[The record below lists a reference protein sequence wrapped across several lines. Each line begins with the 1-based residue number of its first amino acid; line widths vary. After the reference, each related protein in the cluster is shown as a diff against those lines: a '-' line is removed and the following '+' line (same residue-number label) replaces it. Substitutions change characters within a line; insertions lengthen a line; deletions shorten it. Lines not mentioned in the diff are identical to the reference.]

1 MSYEYYS
8 SLALVSSVVV
18 YALAMFAHT
27 AEWAAARRLGVAKP
41 AARELVDVA
50 AVERSDGRMRPEPVD
65 GRGQPLA
72 PASLAADSEADPTAG
87 RRVEQFGRIG
97 IALTVIGFVLSIVG
111 VLTRGLA
118 AQRAPWGNMFEFTIT
133 AMVFVVG
140 VYLILV
146 WRAGLRWLGLPV
158 TMLAAV
164 GNGLA
169 VTVFYVA
176 VAPLVP
182 ALHSVWFLIHIVAA
196 AISGAAFNV
205 GGLMSILYLIKKRAE
220 EQGTV
225 RGYLGRLPDSRKI
238 DLIAY
243 RFNAFAFPLWTFT
256 VVAGA
261 IWAEYAWGR
270 YWGWDP
276 KETWALV
283 TWVIYACYLH
293 ARSTAGWRGTRAAVI
308 AIIGLASFWFNF
320 VGINLLVSGCIP
332 TPVSETTAR
341 TQLAHAVPGVH
352 AMHSVNI
359 RRSVGYRSPTSGD
372 CQWLMA
378 LWRSWTT
385 SYGPWMLPP
394 VRRMHGHL
402 PGTSRWHPG
411 ATGKGTSSS
420 VSNLANSA
428 SWPSPTSTRPSSPI
442 SGFRCCAVRFMSID

>member
-1 MSYEYYS
+1 MTYEYYS

-18 YALAMFAHT
+18 YALAMFAHA
-27 AEWAAARRLGVAKP
+27 AEWAAARRVGVAQP
-41 AARELVDVA
+41 AERELVDVA
-50 AVERSDGRMRPEPVD
+50 AAETRSEASQEQMRPGPVE
-65 GRGQPLA
+65 GRPDPGRTRPKPSQTRSELVEGHEHLA
-72 PASLAADSEADPTAG
+72 S

-97 IALTVIGFVLSIVG
+97 VALTVLGFLLSVFG
-111 VLTRGLA
+111 VVMRALA

-146 WRAGLRWLGLPV
+146 WRAGVRWLGLPI
-158 TMLAAV
+158 TLLAAV

-220 EQGTV
+220 GRGTV
-225 RGYLGRLPDSRKI
+225 SGYLGRLPDSRKI

-243 RFNAFAFPLWTFT
+243 RFLAFGFPLWTFT

-320 VGINLLVSGCIP
+320 IGINLLVSG
-332 TPVSETTAR
+332 
-341 TQLAHAVPGVH
+341 L
-352 AMHSVNI
+352 HSYAGI
-359 RRSVGYRSPTSGD
+359 
-372 CQWLMA
+372 
-378 LWRSWTT
+378 
-385 SYGPWMLPP
+385 
-394 VRRMHGHL
+394 
-402 PGTSRWHPG
+402 
-411 ATGKGTSSS
+411 
-420 VSNLANSA
+420 
-428 SWPSPTSTRPSSPI
+428 
-442 SGFRCCAVRFMSID
+442 

>member
-1 MSYEYYS
+1 MTYEYYS

-41 AARELVDVA
+41 VARELVDVA
-50 AVERSDGRMRPEPVD
+50 ALERSDAQQRPDPVD
-65 GRGQPLA
+65 GREQLEPGLVADADTQPA
-72 PASLAADSEADPTAG
+72 AS
-87 RRVEQFGRIG
+87 RRVEQFGRMG
-97 IALTVIGFVLSIVG
+97 VALTVIGFLLSVVG
-111 VLTRGLA
+111 VLTRALA

-205 GGLMSILYLIKKRAE
+205 GGLMSILYLIKRRAE
-220 EQGTV
+220 DRGNV
-225 RGYLGRLPDSRKI
+225 RGYLERVPDSRKI

-243 RFNAFAFPLWTFT
+243 RFLAFAFPLWTFT

-320 VGINLLVSGCIP
+320 VGINLLVSG
-332 TPVSETTAR
+332 
-341 TQLAHAVPGVH
+341 L
-352 AMHSVNI
+352 HSYAGI
-359 RRSVGYRSPTSGD
+359 
-372 CQWLMA
+372 
-378 LWRSWTT
+378 
-385 SYGPWMLPP
+385 
-394 VRRMHGHL
+394 
-402 PGTSRWHPG
+402 
-411 ATGKGTSSS
+411 
-420 VSNLANSA
+420 
-428 SWPSPTSTRPSSPI
+428 
-442 SGFRCCAVRFMSID
+442 

>member
-1 MSYEYYS
+1 MR
-8 SLALVSSVVV
+8 SL
-18 YALAMFAHT
+18 
-27 AEWAAARRLGVAKP
+27 
-41 AARELVDVA
+41 
-50 AVERSDGRMRPEPVD
+50 RPEPVE
-65 GRGQPLA
+65 GRHQLDS
-72 PASLAADSEADPTAG
+72 SLGADSEDDQSAS

-97 IALTVIGFVLSIVG
+97 VALTVIGFLLSVAG
-111 VLTRGLA
+111 VVTTRRLPRSGHRGA
-118 AQRAPWGNMFEFTIT
+118 TCSSSRSR

-158 TMLAAV
+158 TLLAAV

-220 EQGTV
+220 ERGTV
-225 RGYLGRLPDSRKI
+225 RGYLERLPDSRKI

-243 RFNAFAFPLWTFT
+243 RFLAFAFPLWTFT
-256 VVAGA
+256 VAAGA

-308 AIIGLASFWFNF
+308 AIIGVASFWFNF
-320 VGINLLVSGCIP
+320 IGINLLVSG
-332 TPVSETTAR
+332 
-341 TQLAHAVPGVH
+341 L
-352 AMHSVNI
+352 HSYAGI
-359 RRSVGYRSPTSGD
+359 
-372 CQWLMA
+372 
-378 LWRSWTT
+378 
-385 SYGPWMLPP
+385 
-394 VRRMHGHL
+394 
-402 PGTSRWHPG
+402 
-411 ATGKGTSSS
+411 
-420 VSNLANSA
+420 
-428 SWPSPTSTRPSSPI
+428 
-442 SGFRCCAVRFMSID
+442 

>member
-1 MSYEYYS
+1 MTYEYYS

-18 YALAMFAHT
+18 YALAMFAHA
-27 AEWAAARRLGVAKP
+27 AEWAAARGLGVAKP

-50 AVERSDGRMRPEPVD
+50 AAETRRPDLAETPSELAEGRD
-65 GRGQPLA
+65 QPDSGLI
-72 PASLAADSEADPTAG
+72 ADSENDSAAS

-97 IALTVIGFVLSIVG
+97 VALTVIGFLLSVAG
-111 VLTRGLA
+111 VVTRALA

-133 AMVFVVG
+133 AMVLFVG

-158 TMLAAV
+158 TLLAAV

-205 GGLMSILYLIKKRAE
+205 GGVMSILYLIKKRAE
-220 EQGTV
+220 ERGTV
-225 RGYLGRLPDSRKI
+225 RGYLGRLPDSRRI
-238 DLIAY
+238 DVIAY
-243 RFNAFAFPLWTFT
+243 RFLAFAFPLWTFT

-261 IWAEYAWGR
+261 IWAQYAWGR

-293 ARSTAGWRGTRAAVI
+293 ARSTAGWRGTKAAVI

-320 VGINLLVSGCIP
+320 VGINLLVSG
-332 TPVSETTAR
+332 
-341 TQLAHAVPGVH
+341 L
-352 AMHSVNI
+352 HSYAGI
-359 RRSVGYRSPTSGD
+359 
-372 CQWLMA
+372 
-378 LWRSWTT
+378 
-385 SYGPWMLPP
+385 
-394 VRRMHGHL
+394 
-402 PGTSRWHPG
+402 
-411 ATGKGTSSS
+411 
-420 VSNLANSA
+420 
-428 SWPSPTSTRPSSPI
+428 
-442 SGFRCCAVRFMSID
+442 

>member
-41 AARELVDVA
+41 VARELVDVA
-50 AVERSDGRMRPEPVD
+50 AMERGDGQQRPDPVD
-65 GRGQPLA
+65 GREQPVADLLA
-72 PASLAADSEADPTAG
+72 NADTHPAAS
-87 RRVEQFGRIG
+87 RRVEQFGRMG
-97 IALTVIGFVLSIVG
+97 VALTVIGFLLSVAG
-111 VLTRGLA
+111 VLTRALA

-196 AISGAAFNV
+196 AIAGAAFNV

-220 EQGTV
+220 DRGTV
-225 RGYLGRLPDSRKI
+225 RGYLERVPDSRKI
-238 DLIAY
+238 DLISY
-243 RFNAFAFPLWTFT
+243 RFLAFAFPLWTFT

-283 TWVIYACYLH
+283 TWVIYAGYLH
-293 ARSTAGWRGTRAAVI
+293 ARSTAGWRGTRAAAI

-320 VGINLLVSGCIP
+320 VGINLLVSG
-332 TPVSETTAR
+332 
-341 TQLAHAVPGVH
+341 L
-352 AMHSVNI
+352 HSYAGI
-359 RRSVGYRSPTSGD
+359 
-372 CQWLMA
+372 
-378 LWRSWTT
+378 
-385 SYGPWMLPP
+385 
-394 VRRMHGHL
+394 
-402 PGTSRWHPG
+402 
-411 ATGKGTSSS
+411 
-420 VSNLANSA
+420 
-428 SWPSPTSTRPSSPI
+428 
-442 SGFRCCAVRFMSID
+442 

>member
-1 MSYEYYS
+1 MTYEYYS

-27 AEWAAARRLGVAKP
+27 AEWAAARRLGVAKL
-41 AARELVDVA
+41 AAPELVDVA
-50 AVERSDGRMRPEPVD
+50 AVERGHRLLRPDPGDVPGPPVTQA
-65 GRGQPLA
+65 G
-72 PASLAADSEADPTAG
+72 PATESEADPAAS
-87 RRVEQFGRIG
+87 RRVEQFSRIG
-97 IALTVIGFVLSIVG
+97 VALTVIGFLLSVFG
-111 VLTRGLA
+111 VLARALA

-146 WRAGLRWLGLPV
+146 WRAGVRWLGLPV
-158 TMLAAV
+158 TLLAAV

-220 EQGTV
+220 DRDTV
-225 RGYLGRLPDSRKI
+225 RGYLARLPDSRKI

-243 RFNAFAFPLWTFT
+243 RFLAFAFPLWTFT

-308 AIIGLASFWFNF
+308 AIIGLASFWVNF
-320 VGINLLVSGCIP
+320 IGINLLVSG
-332 TPVSETTAR
+332 
-341 TQLAHAVPGVH
+341 L
-352 AMHSVNI
+352 HSYAGI
-359 RRSVGYRSPTSGD
+359 
-372 CQWLMA
+372 
-378 LWRSWTT
+378 
-385 SYGPWMLPP
+385 
-394 VRRMHGHL
+394 
-402 PGTSRWHPG
+402 
-411 ATGKGTSSS
+411 
-420 VSNLANSA
+420 
-428 SWPSPTSTRPSSPI
+428 
-442 SGFRCCAVRFMSID
+442 

>member
-41 AARELVDVA
+41 VARELVDVA
-50 AVERSDGRMRPEPVD
+50 AMERGDGQQRPDPVD
-65 GRGQPLA
+65 GREQPVADLLA
-72 PASLAADSEADPTAG
+72 NADTYPAAS
-87 RRVEQFGRIG
+87 RRVEQFGRMG
-97 IALTVIGFVLSIVG
+97 VALTVIGFLLSVVG
-111 VLTRGLA
+111 VLTRALA

-196 AISGAAFNV
+196 AIAGAAFNV

-220 EQGTV
+220 DRGTV
-225 RGYLGRLPDSRKI
+225 RGYLERVPDSRKI
-238 DLIAY
+238 DLISY
-243 RFNAFAFPLWTFT
+243 RFLAFAFPLWTFT

-320 VGINLLVSGCIP
+320 VGINLLVSG
-332 TPVSETTAR
+332 
-341 TQLAHAVPGVH
+341 L
-352 AMHSVNI
+352 HSYAGI
-359 RRSVGYRSPTSGD
+359 
-372 CQWLMA
+372 
-378 LWRSWTT
+378 
-385 SYGPWMLPP
+385 
-394 VRRMHGHL
+394 
-402 PGTSRWHPG
+402 
-411 ATGKGTSSS
+411 
-420 VSNLANSA
+420 
-428 SWPSPTSTRPSSPI
+428 
-442 SGFRCCAVRFMSID
+442 